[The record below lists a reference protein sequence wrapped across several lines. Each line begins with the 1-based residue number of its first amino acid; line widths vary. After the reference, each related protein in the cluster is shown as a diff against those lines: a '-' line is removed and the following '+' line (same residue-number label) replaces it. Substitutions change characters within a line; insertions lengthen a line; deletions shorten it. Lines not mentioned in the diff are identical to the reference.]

1 MALDKLWT
9 EAQSKVETKVADTKF
24 LVLRDVLA
32 KEGNDFQR
40 YSIAV
45 TACLM
50 FVICVI
56 KDTKSNLG
64 LNDVSYNQL
73 EP

>member
-24 LVLRDVLA
+24 LMLRDVLA
-32 KEGNDFQR
+32 NEGNDF
-40 YSIAV
+40 YFTDIASV
-45 TACLM
+45 TVHM

-56 KDTKSNLG
+56 KDPQSYPG
-64 LNDVSYNQL
+64 LMMLATIS
-73 EP
+73 